1 VDYISVPEHFQ
12 QAGLSVFNNNWS
24 SIHDFTPI
32 EGENN
37 WCLFPDTIR
46 IQDYVSL
53 PALQELQRYVLK
65 NLQIQYNPLQRG
77 PHVFL
82 QEKLVAKML
91 ELENVYFL
99 AAITK

>member
-1 VDYISVPEHFQ
+1 MWHEYLHSKYVLDYLSVPEHFQ

-46 IQDYVSL
+46 IQDYISL
-53 PALQELQRYVLK
+53 PASEELQRYVPK
-65 NLQIQYNPLQRG
+65 NLQI
-77 PHVFL
+77 
-82 QEKLVAKML
+82 
-91 ELENVYFL
+91 
-99 AAITK
+99 